1 MRENLLGCT
10 NRPLASTNSKAENV
24 IKNYEN
30 LVKMKITTNDVKP
43 LTLDSKIF

>member
-1 MRENLLGCT
+1 MRENVLGCT
-10 NRPLASTNSKAENV
+10 NRPLASNNPMAKNV

-30 LVKMKITTNDVKP
+30 LVKMKIITNDVKP